1 MALDYDR
8 TCGGNVSLLLLL
20 PDDGF
25 ASITA
30 YVKNI
35 LTTRAFERVL
45 ASLAPTIVN
54 LSLPRFRLELTLPD
68 LIGPLTNLGIRDLF
82 DRNRAD
88 LDRIIPT
95 ATMPPRVIVS
105 KIIQKVVIEVNEQ
118 GTDPVPNASAP
129 LLTTSASAGTLF
141 STVTT
146 TNALPV
152 SSMYLGGTSST
163 PSAASYYPRS
173 EPTLNSLGGGLAY
186 GLNGFNRAVQPKQFH
201 ANRPFVWALVSKG
214 CSQEILMMGVLV
226 DPRPVLLTHTLPRQP
241 GAT

>member
-1 MALDYDR
+1 M
-8 TCGGNVSLLLLL
+8 SLLLLL

-35 LTTRAFERVL
+35 LTTRALERVL
-45 ASLAPTIVN
+45 ASLAPNTLVN

-68 LIGPLTNLGIRDLF
+68 LVGPLSSLGVRDLF

-105 KIIQKVVIEVNEQ
+105 KVIQKVVIEVNEE
-118 GTDPVPNASAP
+118 GSDPLPSAGQPGSAP
-129 LLTTSASAGTLF
+129 LASSNIA
-141 STVTT
+141 
-146 TNALPV
+146 NANYPLL
-152 SSMYLGGTSST
+152 SSSLYNL
-163 PSAASYYPRS
+163 PRS
-173 EPTLNSLGGGLAY
+173 EPSFLQPSSSFL
-186 GLNGFNRAVQPKQFH
+186 LNGFNRTVTPKQFH

-214 CSQEILMMGVLV
+214 CSQEVLMMGVLV
-226 DPRPVLLTHTLPRQP
+226 DPRPELRTHTLPRHP